1 MKIWK
6 VMLAMLLVA
15 AYPLSATAQGLSYNY
30 FEAGYAR
37 WNPETSGFDF
47 DGINVDFGNSDP
59 DGYYLNGRRELSNK
73 VFVQF
78 GYSDLEDSFSFNI
91 SGSDLP
97 NIEGKVKAGIKRFN
111 IGIGHK
117 TYYGNDSIIYISADA
132 IWEEYDVRGSVDL
145 SEYGIG
151 SISLKEL
158 GLEDWDESG
167 FRFALGYRSNLTE
180 RFELYGEISG
190 EFIDDDSVA
199 ELLIGGLFH
208 VTDNIGFT
216 VKGTT
221 NSDSGSNVA
230 VGVRITY

>member
-6 VMLAMLLVA
+6 VILAMLLVA
-15 AYPLSATAQGLSYNY
+15 AYPLSATARGPSYNY
-30 FEAGYAR
+30 LEAGYAR
-37 WNPETSGFDF
+37 WNPETSGFEF
-47 DGINVDFGNSDP
+47 DGINVDIGNSDP
-59 DGYYLNGRRELSNK
+59 DGYYLNGRRELSEK

-78 GYSDLEDSFSFNI
+78 SYSDLEDSFSLNF
-91 SGSDLP
+91 SVPELP
-97 NIEGKVKAGIKRFN
+97 DIEVKTQGGIKRFS

-117 TYYGNDSIIYISADA
+117 TNYGSDSIIYISADA
-132 IWEEYDVRGSVDL
+132 IWEKYEADEGSLDL
-145 SEYGIG
+145 SEYG
-151 SISLKEL
+151 L
-158 GLEDWDESG
+158 GIVPLEDGDQDESG

-208 VTDNIGFT
+208 VTDSIGFT

-221 NSDSGSNVA
+221 DNDSNSSVA
-230 VGVRITY
+230 VGVRITF